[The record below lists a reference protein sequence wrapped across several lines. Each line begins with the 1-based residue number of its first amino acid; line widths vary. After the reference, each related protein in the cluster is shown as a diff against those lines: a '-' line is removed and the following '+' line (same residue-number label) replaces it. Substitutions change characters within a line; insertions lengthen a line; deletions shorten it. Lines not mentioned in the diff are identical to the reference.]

1 MTVRWLDDQEQRIWR
16 QWLRANS
23 LLAARLAREMVED
36 SGLSLP
42 DFEVLVTLSE
52 TVDHRDRVVALAD
65 GLRWE
70 RSRLSHHLTRMEKR
84 GLVQRQV
91 CPQDRR
97 GAFVALTAAG
107 MAALEGA
114 APGHV
119 REVRSAMFDVLNEEE
134 LKQLDALTS
143 KLLVGLEADDS
154 RVPDQQISTRV
165 S

>member
-1 MTVRWLDDQEQRIWR
+1 MAVQWLDDEEQRIWR

-23 LLAARLAREMVED
+23 LLTARLAREMVEE

-42 DFEVLVTLSE
+42 DFEVLVSLSE
-52 TVDHRDRVVALAD
+52 TPDHRDRVVALAD

-84 GLVQRQV
+84 GLVARQV

-107 MAALEGA
+107 MAALEDA

-119 REVRSAMFDVLNEEE
+119 REVRSAVFDVLNEIE
-134 LKQLDALTS
+134 LNQLDALTT
-143 KLLVGLEADDS
+143 KLLAGLEGEAH
-154 RVPDQQISTRV
+154 VF
-165 S
+165 